1 MSLLQKVEIPHRY
14 QIFSEDVVILIR
26 QREELESIL
35 SGFMPLAN
43 ALAKGLPEYTL
54 RRLIVLEMMGKGRKK
69 LLDRLIMRLGR
80 LERQDLQQR
89 VYACIRS

>member
-14 QIFSEDVVILIR
+14 QIFSEDVVILAR
-26 QREELESIL
+26 QRAELEGIL